1 MPTRRSLYLIAA
13 ILLTAAILYAADLL
27 ANRQAAAYVTI
38 SVDGEEI
45 ARFDLNENTEYLIPG
60 YAGGTNR
67 LIIRDGQAWVEEASC
82 PDKLCVHQGRIRRAG
97 EMIICLP
104 NRVVAEVSGANR

>member
-13 ILLTAAILYAADLL
+13 ILLTAAILYAAGLL
-27 ANRQAAAYVTI
+27 TNRRAAAYVTV

-67 LIIRDGQAWVEEASC
+67 LIVRDGQAWIEEASC

-104 NRVVAEVSGANR
+104 NRVVAEVSGQSR

>member
-13 ILLTAAILYAADLL
+13 ILLTAAILYAAGLL
-27 ANRQAAAYVTI
+27 TNRSAAAYVTV
-38 SVDGEEI
+38 SVDGNEI

-67 LIIRDGQAWVEEASC
+67 LIVRDGQAWIEEASC

-104 NRVVAEVSGANR
+104 NRVVTEVSGQSR